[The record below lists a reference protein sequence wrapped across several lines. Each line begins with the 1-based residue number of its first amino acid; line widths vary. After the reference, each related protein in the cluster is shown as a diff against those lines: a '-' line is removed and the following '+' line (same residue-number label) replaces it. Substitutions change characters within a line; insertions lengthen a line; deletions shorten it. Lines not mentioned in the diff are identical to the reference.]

1 MGAMRRVIE
10 RLLNLLAFLLT
21 TRRPVTADEI
31 RNQVAGYG
39 GSSDE
44 AFHRMF
50 ERDKELL
57 RRIGIPIELTDGNG
71 WGLEQGY
78 LIDPDAYRLPDP
90 GLTDEER
97 AALAVAT
104 RIVRLGGGPAPTEGL
119 LKLGGLGP
127 GEGSEPLG
135 ADLGP
140 AADLLGD
147 LFSAVTQRRKVTFDY
162 RGKKREVA
170 PYGLAHRRGHWYLVG
185 GVGDDIRVFRVDRME
200 SLVVDTEEGSFSRP
214 EGFSLRDAVDAHPW
228 EAGSEEPIVAR
239 VRFEPDMAWWAAR
252 TLRVDYRS
260 GPLEVELPVS
270 NVDAFIGW
278 ILSFDDSAVV
288 LEPPE
293 LRDQIV
299 ERVEAAIA

>member
-1 MGAMRRVIE
+1 
-10 RLLNLLAFLLT
+10 
-21 TRRPVTADEI
+21 
-31 RNQVAGYG
+31 
-39 GSSDE
+39 
-44 AFHRMF
+44 
-50 ERDKELL
+50 
-57 RRIGIPIELTDGNG
+57 
-71 WGLEQGY
+71 
-78 LIDPDAYRLPDP
+78 
-90 GLTDEER
+90 
-97 AALAVAT
+97 
-104 RIVRLGGGPAPTEGL
+104 
-119 LKLGGLGP
+119 
-127 GEGSEPLG
+127 
-135 ADLGP
+135 
-140 AADLLGD
+140 
-147 LFSAVTQRRKVTFDY
+147 
-162 RGKKREVA
+162 
-170 PYGLAHRRGHWYLVG
+170 
-185 GVGDDIRVFRVDRME
+185 VGDDIRVFRVDRME